1 MLAQRAKIRVIWTVS
16 ACGGAW
22 GVLRLSKQEREMADE
37 KDESWLG
44 DRSKIN
50 LEEEWEVAFW
60 TRKLGLTRDQLE
72 AVVKVAGPVVF
83 DVLKALDA

>member
-1 MLAQRAKIRVIWTVS
+1 
-16 ACGGAW
+16 
-22 GVLRLSKQEREMADE
+22 MADE

-60 TRKLGLTRDQLE
+60 TRKLGLTRDQLA

-83 DVLKALDA
+83 SSGANALSVAQAAGLGNVSLLAADDGSGKGTSKYGVDLS